1 MKDLNEVINKIIN
14 KAVVGCDKYVHND
27 STWLIFTDN
36 KKWIIELTKDGT
48 LWYNYDFFKN
58 LFKVL
63 SLDVVE
69 NQNYITKWVEET
81 IINGV
86 RNTIQSITQQR
97 RIVEDTIENGVK
109 ETHSG
114 CDLLVDDYIEDTIQN
129 GVKYTRRNGDS
140 MNTDA
145 EDAIQ
150 NGVKEIHWVDYS
162 NLRSVEDA
170 IQNGV
175 KHTEYGDWLDGDERF
190 DDIIQNGVKETKTP
204 GADGDILS
212 TLEWIKEN
220 NTVNIPELIND
231 VIEHGVKLTN
241 SSLQIDGSCVVEDV
255 IQNGIK
261 ETHDDVYHHKGRVGG
276 VIKNGVKQC
285 IPSHTPLYNPMD
297 FSVVYRENHRLDD
310 VASVLEKGI
319 KEVQPL
325 PSQEGNMDWGNYYHR
340 QEDRTK
346 PHTKYVDDV
355 ITNGIK
361 KTKAMDEWVNTDRIL
376 DFVISNG
383 TSI

>member
-1 MKDLNEVINKIIN
+1 MKDLGKLINKMIN
-14 KAVVGCDKYVHND
+14 KAIIGCDKYVHNN
-27 STWLIFTDN
+27 STWLIFTDD
-36 KKWIIELTKDGT
+36 KKWVIELTKDGT

-86 RNTIQSITQQR
+86 KNTIQSITQQR

-145 EDAIQ
+145 
-150 NGVKEIHWVDYS
+150 
-162 NLRSVEDA
+162 EDA

>member
-145 EDAIQ
+145 
-150 NGVKEIHWVDYS
+150 
-162 NLRSVEDA
+162 EDA

>member
-1 MKDLNEVINKIIN
+1 VKE
-14 KAVVGCDKYVHND
+14 
-27 STWLIFTDN
+27 T
-36 KKWIIELTKDGT
+36 KKGGF
-48 LWYNYDFFKN
+48 NQHYDMF
-58 LFKVL
+58 
-63 SLDVVE
+63 
-69 NQNYITKWVEET
+69 
-81 IINGV
+81 
-86 RNTIQSITQQR
+86 R
-97 RIVEDTIENGVK
+97 TIENGVK
-109 ETHSG
+109 ETLTDFSNDG
-114 CDLLVDDYIEDTIQN
+114 PLVDDVIEN
-129 GVKYTRRNGDS
+129 GIKETLWSNA
-140 MNTDA
+140 NNPHPII
-145 EDAIQ
+145 DAIQ
-150 NGVKEIHWVDYS
+150 NGI
-162 NLRSVEDA
+162 
-170 IQNGV
+170 
-175 KHTEYGDWLDGDERF
+175 
-190 DDIIQNGVKETKTP
+190 KETKSP
-204 GADGDILS
+204 GADGDILP
-212 TLEWIKEN
+212 TLEWMKEN

-231 VIEHGVKLTN
+231 VIENGVKYTEAGWAQYNSVDDVIERGIKRTEGGMLFDETKVDRIISEGVKLTN

-255 IQNGIK
+255 IQNGIKETKLGAPDNRDYFINDAIQNGIK